1 MNYRHLPTFHLSQF
15 IALRNIGMT
24 LRLPFALVLMTLLLN
39 ACTNKLSTGLP
50 NITSPIQ
57 QTVSL
62 PIMDKMSTHLSQAV
76 ATLMHMEHVVK
87 GERHISQDAFI
98 SGLLVSQNNAKAAN
112 LLLTLQTPHEQ
123 KEKRA
128 LTIAGIAVVLLLLV
142 VVAALVYVR
151 RLRKQNQVLLKRIG
165 LLRDNFYTNVTHEL
179 RTPLTLIL
187 GLSKDLHQDKALPE
201 YARSKVQTIEKQ
213 GDSLLTLINQ
223 LLDFARVRSAVD
235 SPEWT
240 NADLSAHLGMIVESY
255 RDFAAKRNIDLQFVA
270 NGRMQTDFVPEYIN
284 KVVNNLLSNAF
295 KFTPRYGRVSV
306 KVAREGANAV
316 ISVIDTGVGIAPDA
330 IPHLFEPFYKVG
342 ADASQQGTGVGLA
355 LVRQIVDALNGCIM
369 VESVPEKGSTF
380 VVRLPI
386 RNVCKPTNIGVK
398 HGNTPLLPQTEERLD
413 DEANHNNDEQRMLIV
428 EDNAD
433 LGAYIGSLFS
443 AHYAVYYATNGTE
456 ALSKAME
463 LVPDIMITDRMM
475 PGIDGLEVCRKVRQ
489 SDVLN
494 HIPIVVV
501 TGKITEQERLEGI
514 KAGADAY
521 INKPFNSEELITM
534 VEKLLDRHQN
544 LRKKYAENSNETTE
558 VNDHRTEAERQ
569 FLTKVADFT
578 YLLLDNHALDVNAL
592 AEKLNMSVRQFHR
605 KLVALTGNTPG
616 VFILNLKMQKAKLL
630 LETKYELTI
639 EDISERCGFEH
650 ASSFYHAFKKAFGI
664 TPSEYRKK
672 RG

>member
-1 MNYRHLPTFHLSQF
+1 MDYRHLPTFHLPQF

-24 LRLPFALVLMTLLLN
+24 LRLPIMFVLMALLLN

-50 NITSPIQ
+50 NIPSPIQ
-57 QTVSL
+57 QTAFL
-62 PIMDKMSTHLSQAV
+62 PSKDKMSTHLSQAV
-76 ATLMHMEHVVK
+76 GTLMLMEHVVK
-87 GERHISQDAFI
+87 GERRIGQDALI

-112 LLLTLQTPHEQ
+112 ELLTFQTPHKQ

-151 RLRKQNQVLLKRIG
+151 RLRKQNQVLLKRMG

-201 YARSKVQTIEKQ
+201 DARSKVQTIEKQ

-255 RDFAAKRNIDLQFVA
+255 RDFATKRNIDLQFVA
-270 NGRMQTDFVPEYIN
+270 NERMQTDFVPEYIN

-316 ISVIDTGVGIAPDA
+316 ISVIDTGVGIASDA
-330 IPHLFEPFYKVG
+330 IPHLFEPFYKAN
-342 ADASQQGTGVGLA
+342 ADASQQGTGIGLA
-355 LVRQIVDALNGCIM
+355 LVRQIVDALDGCIM

-443 AHYAVYYATNGTE
+443 AHYAVYYAT
-456 ALSKAME
+456 KAME

-544 LRKKYAENSNETTE
+544 LRKKYAENNNETTE

-616 VFILNLKMQKAKLL
+616 VFILSLKMQKAKLL

-639 EDISERCGFEH
+639 EEISERCGFEH

-664 TPSEYRKK
+664 TPAEYRKK

>member
-1 MNYRHLPTFHLSQF
+1 MDYRHLPTFHLPQF
-15 IALRNIGMT
+15 IILRNIGMI
-24 LRLPFALVLMTLLLN
+24 LRLPFALALMMLLLN

-50 NITSPIQ
+50 NVHPPIQ
-57 QTVSL
+57 QTAFL
-62 PIMDKMSTHLSQAV
+62 PSKGKMNTHLSQV
-76 ATLMHMEHVVK
+76 IATLIRMERIVK
-87 GERHISQDAFI
+87 GERRMGQDALI
-98 SGLLVSQNNAKAAN
+98 SGQLVNQNNAKAPN
-112 LLLTLQTPHEQ
+112 ELLTLQTPHEQ

-201 YARSKVQTIEKQ
+201 DARSKAQTIEKQ

-255 RDFAAKRNIDLQFVA
+255 RDFASKRNIDLQFVA

-306 KVAREGANAV
+306 KVAREGTNAV

-330 IPHLFEPFYKVG
+330 VPHLFEPFYKAN
-342 ADASQQGTGVGLA
+342 ADASQQGTGIGLA
-355 LVRQIVDALNGCIM
+355 LVRQIVDALDGCIM

-386 RNVCKPTNIGVK
+386 RNVCKPSNMVVT

-443 AHYAVYYATNGTE
+443 AHYAVYYATNGIE

-544 LRKKYAENSNETTE
+544 LRKKYAENNKETTE
-558 VNDHRTEAERQ
+558 VNDHRSEAERQ

-592 AEKLNMSVRQFHR
+592 AEKLDMSVRQFHR

>member
-1 MNYRHLPTFHLSQF
+1 MDYRHLPTFHLPQF
-15 IALRNIGMT
+15 ITLRNIGMT
-24 LRLPFALVLMTLLLN
+24 LRLPFALALIMLLLN

-50 NITSPIQ
+50 NVHPPIQ
-57 QTVSL
+57 QTASL
-62 PIMDKMSTHLSQAV
+62 TSMDKVNTRLSQV
-76 ATLMHMEHVVK
+76 IATLIRMERIVK
-87 GERHISQDAFI
+87 GERRMGQDALV
-98 SGLLVSQNNAKAAN
+98 SGLLVSQNNAKHQN
-112 LLLTLQTPHEQ
+112 ELLTLQILHEQ

-142 VVAALVYVR
+142 VVALLVYVR
-151 RLRKQNQVLLKRIG
+151 RLRKQNQVLLKRMG

-201 YARSKVQTIEKQ
+201 DARSKAQVIEKQ

-235 SPEWT
+235 CPEWT

-255 RDFAAKRNIDLQFVA
+255 RDFASKRNIDLQFVA
-270 NGRMQTDFVPEYIN
+270 NERMQTDFVPEYIN

-316 ISVIDTGVGIAPDA
+316 ISVIDTGVGIAPET

-342 ADASQQGTGVGLA
+342 ADASQQGTGIGLA
-355 LVRQIVDALNGCIM
+355 LVRQIVGALDGCIM

-386 RNVCKPTNIGVK
+386 RNVCKPCNMVAT

-413 DEANHNNDEQRMLIV
+413 NEANHNNDEQRMLIV

-456 ALSKAME
+456 ALGKAME

>member
-1 MNYRHLPTFHLSQF
+1 MNYRHLPTFQLPQF

-24 LRLPFALVLMTLLLN
+24 LRLPIMFVLMALLLN
-39 ACTNKLSTGLP
+39 ACTNNLSTGLP
-50 NITSPIQ
+50 NIPSTIQ
-57 QTVSL
+57 QTAFL
-62 PIMDKMSTHLSQAV
+62 PSKGKMSTHLSQVV
-76 ATLMHMEHVVK
+76 ATLMHMERIVK
-87 GERHISQDAFI
+87 DERHTRQDALV
-98 SGLLVSQNNAKAAN
+98 SGQVVSQNNAKGPNEA
-112 LLLTLQTPHEQ
+112 LTLQVLHEQ
-123 KEKRA
+123 KEKCP

-142 VVAALVYVR
+142 VATALVYVR

-201 YARSKVQTIEKQ
+201 DARSKVQTIEKQ

-255 RDFAAKRNIDLQFVA
+255 RDFATKRNIDLQFVA
-270 NGRMQTDFVPEYIN
+270 NERMQTDFVPEYIN

-306 KVAREGANAV
+306 KVAREGTNAV
-316 ISVIDTGVGIAPDA
+316 ISVIDTGVGIASDA
-330 IPHLFEPFYKVG
+330 IPNLFEPFYKVSV
-342 ADASQQGTGVGLA
+342 DASQQGTGIGLA
-355 LVRQIVDALNGCIM
+355 LVKQIVDALDGCIM

-386 RNVCKPTNIGVK
+386 RNVCKPSDMVAA

-463 LVPDIMITDRMM
+463 LVPDIIITDRMM
-475 PGIDGLEVCRKVRQ
+475 PGIDGLDVCRKVRQ

-544 LRKKYAENSNETTE
+544 LRKKYAENNNETTE
-558 VNDHRTEAERQ
+558 ENDHRTEAERQ

-616 VFILNLKMQKAKLL
+616 VFILNIKMQKAKLL

-639 EDISERCGFEH
+639 EEISERCGFEH

>member
-1 MNYRHLPTFHLSQF
+1 MNYRHLPTFQLPQF
-15 IALRNIGMT
+15 IALRNFGMT
-24 LRLPFALVLMTLLLN
+24 LRLPFALALMTLLLN

-50 NITSPIQ
+50 NIASPIQ
-57 QTVSL
+57 QTASQ
-62 PIMDKMSTHLSQAV
+62 PIMDKMSTHLSQV
-76 ATLMHMEHVVK
+76 VGTLIHMEHVVK
-87 GERHISQDAFI
+87 GERRIGQDAHI

-112 LLLTLQTPHEQ
+112 LLLTLQTLHEQ

-142 VVAALVYVR
+142 VITALVYVR

-187 GLSKDLHQDKALPE
+187 GLSKELYKDKALPE
-201 YARSKVQTIEKQ
+201 DARSKVQTIEKQ

-255 RDFAAKRNIDLQFVA
+255 RDFATKRKIDLQFVA
-270 NGRMQTDFVPEYIN
+270 NERMQTDFVPEYIN

-306 KVAREGANAV
+306 KVAREGTNAV

-342 ADASQQGTGVGLA
+342 ADASQQGTGIGLA
-355 LVRQIVDALNGCIM
+355 LVRQIVDALDGCIM
-369 VESVPEKGSTF
+369 VDSVPEKGSTF

-386 RNVCKPTNIGVK
+386 RNVCKPSNMVVT

-463 LVPDIMITDRMM
+463 LVPDIIITDRMM

-489 SDVLN
+489 SDLLN

-569 FLTKVADFT
+569 FLTKVSDFT

-664 TPSEYRKK
+664 TPAEYRKK

>member
-1 MNYRHLPTFHLSQF
+1 M
-15 IALRNIGMT
+15 
-24 LRLPFALVLMTLLLN
+24 
-39 ACTNKLSTGLP
+39 
-50 NITSPIQ
+50 
-57 QTVSL
+57 
-62 PIMDKMSTHLSQAV
+62 
-76 ATLMHMEHVVK
+76 
-87 GERHISQDAFI
+87 
-98 SGLLVSQNNAKAAN
+98 
-112 LLLTLQTPHEQ
+112 
-123 KEKRA
+123 
-128 LTIAGIAVVLLLLV
+128 
-142 VVAALVYVR
+142 
-151 RLRKQNQVLLKRIG
+151 
-165 LLRDNFYTNVTHEL
+165 
-179 RTPLTLIL
+179 
-187 GLSKDLHQDKALPE
+187 HQDKALPE
-201 YARSKVQTIEKQ
+201 DARSKVQTIEKQ
-213 GDSLLTLINQ
+213 GDSLLALINQ
-223 LLDFARVRSAVD
+223 LLDIARVRSAVD

-255 RDFAAKRNIDLQFVA
+255 RDFASKRNIDLQFVA

-306 KVAREGANAV
+306 KVAREGTNAV

-330 IPHLFEPFYKVG
+330 VPHLFEPFYKAS
-342 ADASQQGTGVGLA
+342 ADASQQGTGIGLA
-355 LVRQIVDALNGCIM
+355 LVRQIVYALDGCIM

-386 RNVCKPTNIGVK
+386 RNVCKPCNMVAT
-398 HGNTPLLPQTEERLD
+398 HCNTPLLPQTEERLD

-456 ALSKAME
+456 ALGKAME

-534 VEKLLDRHQN
+534 VEKLLDRHLN
-544 LRKKYAENSNETTE
+544 LRKKYAENNNETTE

>member
-1 MNYRHLPTFHLSQF
+1 MDYRHLPTFHLPQF
-15 IALRNIGMT
+15 IALRNFGMT
-24 LRLPFALVLMTLLLN
+24 LRLPFALVLMMLLLN
-39 ACTNKLSTGLP
+39 SCTNKLSTGLP
-50 NITSPIQ
+50 NIPSTIQ
-57 QTVSL
+57 QTAFL
-62 PIMDKMSTHLSQAV
+62 PSKGKMNTHLSQVV
-76 ATLMHMEHVVK
+76 ATLIQMEHVVK
-87 GERHISQDAFI
+87 GERCIGQDALI
-98 SGLLVSQNNAKAAN
+98 SGLLVSQNNAKAPN
-112 LLLTLQTPHEQ
+112 ELLTLQTLHEQ

-128 LTIAGIAVVLLLLV
+128 LTIAGIVVVLLLLV

-187 GLSKDLHQDKALPE
+187 GLSKELYKDKALPE
-201 YARSKVQTIEKQ
+201 DARSKVQTIEKQ

-240 NADLSAHLGMIVESY
+240 NADLSAHLDMIVESY
-255 RDFAAKRNIDLQFVA
+255 RDFASKRNIDLQFVA
-270 NGRMQTDFVPEYIN
+270 NERMQADFVPEYIN

-306 KVAREGANAV
+306 KVSREGANAV

-342 ADASQQGTGVGLA
+342 ADASQQGTGIGLA
-355 LVRQIVDALNGCIM
+355 LVKQIVDALDGCIM

-380 VVRLPI
+380 VVCLPI

-463 LVPDIMITDRMM
+463 LVPDIIITDRMM

-544 LRKKYAENSNETTE
+544 LRKKYAENSNEATE

>member
-1 MNYRHLPTFHLSQF
+1 MNYRHLPTFQLPQF
-15 IALRNIGMT
+15 IALRNFGMT

-50 NITSPIQ
+50 NISSPIR
-57 QTVSL
+57 QTTSL
-62 PIMDKMSTHLSQAV
+62 PGMDKMDTHLSQMV
-76 ATLMHMEHVVK
+76 ATLMHMERIVK
-87 GERHISQDAFI
+87 DERHTRQDALV
-98 SGLLVSQNNAKAAN
+98 SGQVVSQNNAKGPNEA
-112 LLLTLQTPHEQ
+112 LTLQVLHEQ
-123 KEKRA
+123 KEKCP

-142 VVAALVYVR
+142 VATALVYVR

-201 YARSKVQTIEKQ
+201 DARSKVQTIEKQ

-255 RDFAAKRNIDLQFVA
+255 RDFASKRNIDLQFVA
-270 NGRMQTDFVPEYIN
+270 NERMQTDFVPEYIN

-306 KVAREGANAV
+306 KVAREGTNAV

-330 IPHLFEPFYKVG
+330 VPHLFEPFYKVG
-342 ADASQQGTGVGLA
+342 ADASQQGTGIGLA
-355 LVRQIVDALNGCIM
+355 LVKQIVDALDGCIM

-386 RNVCKPTNIGVK
+386 RNVCKPSDMVAA

-463 LVPDIMITDRMM
+463 LVPDIIITDRMM
-475 PGIDGLEVCRKVRQ
+475 PGIDGLDVCRKVRQ

-558 VNDHRTEAERQ
+558 ENDHRSEAERQ

-616 VFILNLKMQKAKLL
+616 VFILNIKMQKAKLL

-664 TPSEYRKK
+664 TPAEYRKK

>member
-1 MNYRHLPTFHLSQF
+1 MDYRHLPTFHLPQF
-15 IALRNIGMT
+15 IALRNFGMT
-24 LRLPFALVLMTLLLN
+24 LRLPFALVLMMLLLN
-39 ACTNKLSTGLP
+39 SCTNKLSTGLP
-50 NITSPIQ
+50 NIPSTIQ
-57 QTVSL
+57 QTAFL
-62 PIMDKMSTHLSQAV
+62 PSKGKMNTHLSQVV
-76 ATLMHMEHVVK
+76 ATLIQMEHVVK
-87 GERHISQDAFI
+87 GERCIGQDALI
-98 SGLLVSQNNAKAAN
+98 SGLLVSQNNAKAPN
-112 LLLTLQTPHEQ
+112 ELLTLQTLHEQ

-128 LTIAGIAVVLLLLV
+128 LTIAGIVVVLLLLV

-187 GLSKDLHQDKALPE
+187 GLSKELYKDKALPE
-201 YARSKVQTIEKQ
+201 DARSKVQTIEKQ

-240 NADLSAHLGMIVESY
+240 NADLSAHLDMIVESY
-255 RDFAAKRNIDLQFVA
+255 RDFASKRNIDLQFVA
-270 NGRMQTDFVPEYIN
+270 NERMQADFVPEYIN

-306 KVAREGANAV
+306 KVSREGANAV

-342 ADASQQGTGVGLA
+342 ADASQQGTGIGLA
-355 LVRQIVDALNGCIM
+355 LVKQIVDALDGCIM

-380 VVRLPI
+380 VVCLPI

-413 DEANHNNDEQRMLIV
+413 DDANHNNDEQRMLIV

-544 LRKKYAENSNETTE
+544 LRKKYAENNNETTE
-558 VNDHRTEAERQ
+558 MNDHRTEAERQ

>member
-1 MNYRHLPTFHLSQF
+1 M
-15 IALRNIGMT
+15 
-24 LRLPFALVLMTLLLN
+24 
-39 ACTNKLSTGLP
+39 
-50 NITSPIQ
+50 
-57 QTVSL
+57 
-62 PIMDKMSTHLSQAV
+62 
-76 ATLMHMEHVVK
+76 
-87 GERHISQDAFI
+87 
-98 SGLLVSQNNAKAAN
+98 SQNNAKAPN
-112 LLLTLQTPHEQ
+112 ELLTLQTLHEQ

-128 LTIAGIAVVLLLLV
+128 LTIAGIVVVLLLLV

-187 GLSKDLHQDKALPE
+187 GLSKELYKDKALPE
-201 YARSKVQTIEKQ
+201 DARSKVQTIEKQ

-240 NADLSAHLGMIVESY
+240 NADLSAHLDMIVESY
-255 RDFAAKRNIDLQFVA
+255 RDFASKRNIDLQFVA
-270 NGRMQTDFVPEYIN
+270 NERMQADFVPEYIN

-306 KVAREGANAV
+306 KVSREGANAV

-342 ADASQQGTGVGLA
+342 ADASQQGTGIGLT
-355 LVRQIVDALNGCIM
+355 LVKQIVDALDGCIM

-380 VVRLPI
+380 VVCLPI

-413 DEANHNNDEQRMLIV
+413 DDANHNNDEQRMLIV

-544 LRKKYAENSNETTE
+544 LRKKYAENNNETTE
-558 VNDHRTEAERQ
+558 MNDHRTEAERQ

-592 AEKLNMSVRQFHR
+592 AEKLNMSVRQFHH

>member
-1 MNYRHLPTFHLSQF
+1 MDYRHLPTFHLPQF
-15 IALRNIGMT
+15 TTLRNIGMT
-24 LRLPFALVLMTLLLN
+24 LRLPIMFVLMALLLN

-50 NITSPIQ
+50 NIASPIQ
-57 QTVSL
+57 QTASL
-62 PIMDKMSTHLSQAV
+62 TSMDKVNTRLSQV
-76 ATLMHMEHVVK
+76 IATLIRMERIVK
-87 GERHISQDAFI
+87 GERRIGQDALV
-98 SGLLVSQNNAKAAN
+98 SGLLVSQNNAKHQN
-112 LLLTLQTPHEQ
+112 ELLTLQTPHEQ

-142 VVAALVYVR
+142 VITALVYVR

-201 YARSKVQTIEKQ
+201 DARSKAQAIEKQ

-235 SPEWT
+235 NPEWT

-255 RDFAAKRNIDLQFVA
+255 RDFASKRNIDLQFVA
-270 NGRMQTDFVPEYIN
+270 NERIQTDFVPEYIN

-330 IPHLFEPFYKVG
+330 VPHLFEPFYKVS
-342 ADASQQGTGVGLA
+342 ADASQQGTGIGLA
-355 LVRQIVDALNGCIM
+355 LVRQIVDALDGCIM

-386 RNVCKPTNIGVK
+386 RNVCKPCNMVAT
-398 HGNTPLLPQTEERLD
+398 HGNTPLLPQMEERLD

-463 LVPDIMITDRMM
+463 LVPDIIITDRMM

-544 LRKKYAENSNETTE
+544 LRKKYAENNNETTE
-558 VNDHRTEAERQ
+558 VNDHRSEAERQ
-569 FLTKVADFT
+569 FLIKVADFT

>member
-24 LRLPFALVLMTLLLN
+24 LRLPFALVLMALLLN
-39 ACTNKLSTGLP
+39 ACTNNLSTGLP
-50 NITSPIQ
+50 NIASPIQ
-57 QTVSL
+57 QTTSL
-62 PIMDKMSTHLSQAV
+62 PIMDKMSTHLSQAI

-87 GERHISQDAFI
+87 GERRIGQDALI

-112 LLLTLQTPHEQ
+112 LLLTLQTPHGQ
-123 KEKRA
+123 KEKRI
-128 LTIAGIAVVLLLLV
+128 LTIACIAMVLLLLV

-151 RLRKQNQVLLKRIG
+151 RLRKQNQVLLKRMG
-165 LLRDNFYTNVTHEL
+165 LLRDNFYTNITHEL

-201 YARSKVQTIEKQ
+201 DARSKVQTIEKQ
-213 GDSLLTLINQ
+213 GESLLTLINQ
-223 LLDFARVRSAVD
+223 LLDFARVRSVVD

-255 RDFAAKRNIDLQFVA
+255 RDFATKRNIDLQFVA

-330 IPHLFEPFYKVG
+330 VPHLFEPFYKAS
-342 ADASQQGTGVGLA
+342 ADASQQGTGIGLA
-355 LVRQIVDALNGCIM
+355 LIRQIVDALDGCIM

-386 RNVCKPTNIGVK
+386 RNVCKPSNMVVT

-475 PGIDGLEVCRKVRQ
+475 PGIDGLEVCRKIRQ

-544 LRKKYAENSNETTE
+544 LRKKYAENNNETTE

-664 TPSEYRKK
+664 TPAEYRKK

>member
-1 MNYRHLPTFHLSQF
+1 MDYRHLPTFHLPQF
-15 IALRNIGMT
+15 TTLRNIGMT
-24 LRLPFALVLMTLLLN
+24 LRLPFALVLMALLLN

-50 NITSPIQ
+50 NIASPIQ
-57 QTVSL
+57 QTASQ
-62 PIMDKMSTHLSQAV
+62 PIMDKMSTHLSQV
-76 ATLMHMEHVVK
+76 VGTLIHMEHLVK
-87 GERHISQDAFI
+87 DEKHISQDAPI

-128 LTIAGIAVVLLLLV
+128 LIIAGIAVVLLLLV

-151 RLRKQNQVLLKRIG
+151 RLRKRNQVLLKRMG

-255 RDFAAKRNIDLQFVA
+255 RDFATK
-270 NGRMQTDFVPEYIN
+270 
-284 KVVNNLLSNAF
+284 
-295 KFTPRYGRVSV
+295 RYGRVSV

-342 ADASQQGTGVGLA
+342 TDASQQGTGIGLA
-355 LVRQIVDALNGCIM
+355 LVKQIVDALDGIIM
-369 VESVPEKGSTF
+369 VESMPEKGSTF

-386 RNVCKPTNIGVK
+386 RNVCKPSNMVAT
-398 HGNTPLLPQTEERLD
+398 HGNTPLLSQTEERLD

-463 LVPDIMITDRMM
+463 LVPDIIITDRMM
-475 PGIDGLEVCRKVRQ
+475 PGVDGLEVCRKVRQ

-544 LRKKYAENSNETTE
+544 LRKKYAENNNETTE
-558 VNDHRTEAERQ
+558 MNDHRTEAERQ

-664 TPSEYRKK
+664 TPAEYRKK

>member
-1 MNYRHLPTFHLSQF
+1 MDYRHLPTFHLPQF

-24 LRLPFALVLMTLLLN
+24 LRLPIMFVLMALLLN

-50 NITSPIQ
+50 NIASPIQ
-57 QTVSL
+57 QTAFL
-62 PIMDKMSTHLSQAV
+62 PSKGKMNTDLSQAV
-76 ATLMHMEHVVK
+76 ATLMHMEYVVK
-87 GERHISQDAFI
+87 GERRIGQDALI
-98 SGLLVSQNNAKAAN
+98 SGLLVSQNNTKAAN

-201 YARSKVQTIEKQ
+201 DARSKVQTIEKQ

-255 RDFAAKRNIDLQFVA
+255 RDFASKRNIDLQFVA
-270 NGRMQTDFVPEYIN
+270 NERMQTDFVPEYIN

-330 IPHLFEPFYKVG
+330 VPHLFEPFYKVS
-342 ADASQQGTGVGLA
+342 ADASQQGTGVGLV
-355 LVRQIVDALNGCIM
+355 LVKQIVDALDGCIM

-463 LVPDIMITDRMM
+463 LVPDIIITDRMM

-544 LRKKYAENSNETTE
+544 LRKKYAENNNETTE
-558 VNDHRTEAERQ
+558 ENDHRTEAERQ

>member
-1 MNYRHLPTFHLSQF
+1 M
-15 IALRNIGMT
+15 
-24 LRLPFALVLMTLLLN
+24 
-39 ACTNKLSTGLP
+39 
-50 NITSPIQ
+50 
-57 QTVSL
+57 
-62 PIMDKMSTHLSQAV
+62 
-76 ATLMHMEHVVK
+76 
-87 GERHISQDAFI
+87 
-98 SGLLVSQNNAKAAN
+98 SQNNAKAPN
-112 LLLTLQTPHEQ
+112 ELLTLQTLHEQ

-128 LTIAGIAVVLLLLV
+128 LTIAGIVVVLLLLV

-187 GLSKDLHQDKALPE
+187 GLSKELYKDKALPE
-201 YARSKVQTIEKQ
+201 DARSKVQTIEKQ
-213 GDSLLTLINQ
+213 GDSLLTLITQ

-240 NADLSAHLGMIVESY
+240 NADLSAHLDMIVESY
-255 RDFAAKRNIDLQFVA
+255 RDFASKRNIDLQFVA
-270 NGRMQTDFVPEYIN
+270 NERMQADFVPEYIN

-306 KVAREGANAV
+306 KVSREGANAV

-342 ADASQQGTGVGLA
+342 ADASQQGTGIGLA
-355 LVRQIVDALNGCIM
+355 LVKQIVDALDGCIM

-380 VVRLPI
+380 VVCLPI

-413 DEANHNNDEQRMLIV
+413 D
-428 EDNAD
+428 DNAD

-544 LRKKYAENSNETTE
+544 LRKKYAENNNETTE
-558 VNDHRTEAERQ
+558 ENDHRTEAERQ

-616 VFILNLKMQKAKLL
+616 VFILNIKMQKAKLL

-664 TPSEYRKK
+664 TPAEYRKK

>member
-1 MNYRHLPTFHLSQF
+1 MNYRHLPTFQLSQF
-15 IALRNIGMT
+15 ITLRNIGMT
-24 LRLPFALVLMTLLLN
+24 LRLPIMFVLMALLLN

-50 NITSPIQ
+50 NIHSTIQ
-57 QTVSL
+57 QTAFL
-62 PIMDKMSTHLSQAV
+62 PSKDKMSTHLSQV
-76 ATLMHMEHVVK
+76 VGTLIHMEHLVK
-87 GERHISQDAFI
+87 DEKHIRQDALI
-98 SGLLVSQNNAKAAN
+98 SGLLMSQNNAKAAN
-112 LLLTLQTPHEQ
+112 ELLTLQTLHEQ

-142 VVAALVYVR
+142 VITALVYVR
-151 RLRKQNQVLLKRIG
+151 RLRKRNQVLLKRMG

-187 GLSKDLHQDKALPE
+187 GLSKELHQDKALPE
-201 YARSKVQTIEKQ
+201 DARSKVQTIEKQ
-213 GDSLLTLINQ
+213 GESLLTLINQ

-240 NADLSAHLGMIVESY
+240 NADLSAHLGMIVENY
-255 RDFAAKRNIDLQFVA
+255 RDFASKRNIDLQFVA
-270 NGRMQTDFVPEYIN
+270 NERMQTDFVP
-284 KVVNNLLSNAF
+284 
-295 KFTPRYGRVSV
+295 
-306 KVAREGANAV
+306 
-316 ISVIDTGVGIAPDA
+316 
-330 IPHLFEPFYKVG
+330 
-342 ADASQQGTGVGLA
+342 
-355 LVRQIVDALNGCIM
+355 
-369 VESVPEKGSTF
+369 
-380 VVRLPI
+380 
-386 RNVCKPTNIGVK
+386 
-398 HGNTPLLPQTEERLD
+398 
-413 DEANHNNDEQRMLIV
+413 
-428 EDNAD
+428 
-433 LGAYIGSLFS
+433 
-443 AHYAVYYATNGTE
+443 
-456 ALSKAME
+456 
-463 LVPDIMITDRMM
+463 DIIITDRMM

-558 VNDHRTEAERQ
+558 ENDHRTEAERQ

-664 TPSEYRKK
+664 TPAEYRKK

>member
-1 MNYRHLPTFHLSQF
+1 
-15 IALRNIGMT
+15 
-24 LRLPFALVLMTLLLN
+24 
-39 ACTNKLSTGLP
+39 
-50 NITSPIQ
+50 
-57 QTVSL
+57 
-62 PIMDKMSTHLSQAV
+62 
-76 ATLMHMEHVVK
+76 
-87 GERHISQDAFI
+87 
-98 SGLLVSQNNAKAAN
+98 
-112 LLLTLQTPHEQ
+112 
-123 KEKRA
+123 
-128 LTIAGIAVVLLLLV
+128 
-142 VVAALVYVR
+142 
-151 RLRKQNQVLLKRIG
+151 
-165 LLRDNFYTNVTHEL
+165 VT
-179 RTPLTLIL
+179 
-187 GLSKDLHQDKALPE
+187 Q
-201 YARSKVQTIEKQ
+201 Y
-213 GDSLLTLINQ
+213 Q
-223 LLDFARVRSAVD
+223 LD

-255 RDFAAKRNIDLQFVA
+255 RDFASKRNIDLQFVA
-270 NGRMQTDFVPEYIN
+270 NERMQTDFVPEYIN
-284 KVVNNLLSNAF
+284 KLVNNLLSNAF

-330 IPHLFEPFYKVG
+330 IPHLFELFYKVG
-342 ADASQQGTGVGLA
+342 ADASQQGTGIGLA
-355 LVRQIVDALNGCIM
+355 LVRQIVDALDGCIM

-386 RNVCKPTNIGVK
+386 RNVCKPSNMVAT
-398 HGNTPLLPQTEERLD
+398 HGNTPLLSQTEERLD

-463 LVPDIMITDRMM
+463 LVPDIIITDRMM
-475 PGIDGLEVCRKVRQ
+475 PGVDGLEVCRKVRQ

-558 VNDHRTEAERQ
+558 ENDHRTEAERQ

-664 TPSEYRKK
+664 TPAEYRKK

>member
-1 MNYRHLPTFHLSQF
+1 M
-15 IALRNIGMT
+15 
-24 LRLPFALVLMTLLLN
+24 
-39 ACTNKLSTGLP
+39 
-50 NITSPIQ
+50 
-57 QTVSL
+57 
-62 PIMDKMSTHLSQAV
+62 
-76 ATLMHMEHVVK
+76 
-87 GERHISQDAFI
+87 
-98 SGLLVSQNNAKAAN
+98 
-112 LLLTLQTPHEQ
+112 
-123 KEKRA
+123 
-128 LTIAGIAVVLLLLV
+128 
-142 VVAALVYVR
+142 
-151 RLRKQNQVLLKRIG
+151 
-165 LLRDNFYTNVTHEL
+165 
-179 RTPLTLIL
+179 
-187 GLSKDLHQDKALPE
+187 
-201 YARSKVQTIEKQ
+201 
-213 GDSLLTLINQ
+213 
-223 LLDFARVRSAVD
+223 
-235 SPEWT
+235 
-240 NADLSAHLGMIVESY
+240 
-255 RDFAAKRNIDLQFVA
+255 
-270 NGRMQTDFVPEYIN
+270 
-284 KVVNNLLSNAF
+284 
-295 KFTPRYGRVSV
+295 
-306 KVAREGANAV
+306 
-316 ISVIDTGVGIAPDA
+316 
-330 IPHLFEPFYKVG
+330 
-342 ADASQQGTGVGLA
+342 
-355 LVRQIVDALNGCIM
+355 
-369 VESVPEKGSTF
+369 PEKGSTF

-386 RNVCKPTNIGVK
+386 RNVCKPSNMVAT
-398 HGNTPLLPQTEERLD
+398 HGNTPLLSQTEERLD

-463 LVPDIMITDRMM
+463 LVPDIIITDRMM
-475 PGIDGLEVCRKVRQ
+475 PGVDGLEVCRKVRQ

-544 LRKKYAENSNETTE
+544 LRKKYAENNNETTE
-558 VNDHRTEAERQ
+558 MNDHRTEAERQ

-664 TPSEYRKK
+664 TPAEYRKK

>member
-1 MNYRHLPTFHLSQF
+1 MDYRHLPTFHLPQF
-15 IALRNIGMT
+15 TTLRNIGMT
-24 LRLPFALVLMTLLLN
+24 LRLPIMFVLMALLLN

-50 NITSPIQ
+50 NIASPIQ
-57 QTVSL
+57 QTASQ

-76 ATLMHMEHVVK
+76 GTLIHMEHVVK
-87 GERHISQDAFI
+87 GEKHIRQDALI
-98 SGLLVSQNNAKAAN
+98 SGLLVSQNNAEAAN

-128 LTIAGIAVVLLLLV
+128 LTIADIAVVLLLLV
-142 VVAALVYVR
+142 VVALLVYVR
-151 RLRKQNQVLLKRIG
+151 RLRKQNQVLLKRMG

-187 GLSKDLHQDKALPE
+187 GLSKELHQDKALPE
-201 YARSKVQTIEKQ
+201 DARSKVQTIEKQ

-235 SPEWT
+235 CPEWT

-255 RDFAAKRNIDLQFVA
+255 RDFAAKRNIDLRFVA
-270 NGRMQTDFVPEYIN
+270 NERMQTDFVPEYIN

-295 KFTPRYGRVSV
+295 KFTPQYGRVSV

-355 LVRQIVDALNGCIM
+355 LVKQIVDALDGCIM

-386 RNVCKPTNIGVK
+386 RNVCKPCNMVVT

-463 LVPDIMITDRMM
+463 LVPDIIITDRMM

-521 INKPFNSEELITM
+521 INKPFNSEELITL

-544 LRKKYAENSNETTE
+544 LRKKYAENNNETTE
-558 VNDHRTEAERQ
+558 VNDHRTEAEHQ

>member
-1 MNYRHLPTFHLSQF
+1 MNYRHLPTFQLSQF
-15 IALRNIGMT
+15 ITLRNIGMT
-24 LRLPFALVLMTLLLN
+24 LRLPIMFILMALLLN

-50 NITSPIQ
+50 NIASPIQ
-57 QTVSL
+57 QTASQ
-62 PIMDKMSTHLSQAV
+62 PIMDKMSAHLSQAV
-76 ATLMHMEHVVK
+76 GTLMHMEYLVK
-87 GERHISQDAFI
+87 GERHISQDALI
-98 SGLLVSQNNAKAAN
+98 SGLLVSQNNAKAPN

-123 KEKRA
+123 KEKRI
-128 LTIAGIAVVLLLLV
+128 LTIAGIAMVLLLLV
-142 VVAALVYVR
+142 MVAALVYVR
-151 RLRKQNQVLLKRIG
+151 RLRKQNQVLLKRMG

-187 GLSKDLHQDKALPE
+187 GLSKELHQDKALSE
-201 YARSKVQTIEKQ
+201 DARSKVQTIEKQ

-240 NADLSAHLGMIVESY
+240 NADLSVHLGMIVESY

-270 NGRMQTDFVPEYIN
+270 NGPMQTDFVPEYIN

-316 ISVIDTGVGIAPDA
+316 ISVIDTGVGIASET

-342 ADASQQGTGVGLA
+342 ADASQQGTGIGLA
-355 LVRQIVDALNGCIM
+355 LVRQIVGELDGCIM

-386 RNVCKPTNIGVK
+386 RNVCKPSNMVAR

-413 DEANHNNDEQRMLIV
+413 NEANHNNDEQRMLIV

-463 LVPDIMITDRMM
+463 LVPDIIITDRMM

-558 VNDHRTEAERQ
+558 ENDHRTEAERQ

>member
-1 MNYRHLPTFHLSQF
+1 MDYRHLPTFHLPQF
-15 IALRNIGMT
+15 ITLRNIGMT
-24 LRLPFALVLMTLLLN
+24 LRLPIMFVLMALLLN

-50 NITSPIQ
+50 NIASPIQ
-57 QTVSL
+57 QTASQ

-76 ATLMHMEHVVK
+76 GTLIHMEHVVK
-87 GERHISQDAFI
+87 GEKHIRQDALI

-112 LLLTLQTPHEQ
+112 LLLTLQTPREQ
-123 KEKRA
+123 KEKRT
-128 LTIAGIAVVLLLLV
+128 LTIAGIAVVLLLLM
-142 VVAALVYVR
+142 VVAVLVYVR
-151 RLRKQNQVLLKRIG
+151 RLRKQNQVLLKRMG

-201 YARSKVQTIEKQ
+201 DARSKAQDIEKQ

-255 RDFAAKRNIDLQFVA
+255 RDFASKRNIDLQFVA

-306 KVAREGANAV
+306 KVAREGTNAV

-330 IPHLFEPFYKVG
+330 VPHLFEPFYKVG
-342 ADASQQGTGVGLA
+342 ADASQQGTGIGLA
-355 LVRQIVDALNGCIM
+355 LVRQIVDALDGCIM

-544 LRKKYAENSNETTE
+544 LRKKYAENNNETTE

>member
-24 LRLPFALVLMTLLLN
+24 LRLPIMFVLMALLLN
-39 ACTNKLSTGLP
+39 ACTNKLSIGLP
-50 NITSPIQ
+50 NIASPIQ
-57 QTVSL
+57 QTTSQ
-62 PIMDKMSTHLSQAV
+62 PIMDKMSTHLSQVV
-76 ATLMHMEHVVK
+76 ATLIQMEHVVK
-87 GERHISQDAFI
+87 GERCIGQDALI

-142 VVAALVYVR
+142 VITALVYVR
-151 RLRKQNQVLLKRIG
+151 RLRKRNQVLLKRMG

-187 GLSKDLHQDKALPE
+187 GLSKELYKDKALPE
-201 YARSKVQTIEKQ
+201 DARSKAQAIEKQ

-235 SPEWT
+235 IPEWT

-255 RDFAAKRNIDLQFVA
+255 RDFASKRNIDLQFVA
-270 NGRMQTDFVPEYIN
+270 NGPMQTDFVPEYIN

-330 IPHLFEPFYKVG
+330 VPHLFEPFYKVG
-342 ADASQQGTGVGLA
+342 ADASQQGTGIGLA
-355 LVRQIVDALNGCIM
+355 LVRQIVDALDGCIM

-386 RNVCKPTNIGVK
+386 RNVCKPSNMVAT

-413 DEANHNNDEQRMLIV
+413 NEANHNNDEQRMLIV

-456 ALSKAME
+456 ALNKAME

-521 INKPFNSEELITM
+521 INKPFNSEELITL

-544 LRKKYAENSNETTE
+544 LRKKYAENNNETTE
-558 VNDHRTEAERQ
+558 VNDHRTEAEHQ

>member
-1 MNYRHLPTFHLSQF
+1 MNYRHLPTFQLSQF
-15 IALRNIGMT
+15 ITLRNIGMT
-24 LRLPFALVLMTLLLN
+24 LRLPIMFILMALLLN

-50 NITSPIQ
+50 NIASPIQ
-57 QTVSL
+57 QTASQ
-62 PIMDKMSTHLSQAV
+62 PIMDKMSAHLSQAV
-76 ATLMHMEHVVK
+76 GTLMHMEYLVK
-87 GERHISQDAFI
+87 GERHISQDALI
-98 SGLLVSQNNAKAAN
+98 SGLLVSQNNAKAPN

-123 KEKRA
+123 KEKRI
-128 LTIAGIAVVLLLLV
+128 LTIAGIAMVLLLLV
-142 VVAALVYVR
+142 MVAALVYVR
-151 RLRKQNQVLLKRIG
+151 RLRKQNQVLLKRMG

-187 GLSKDLHQDKALPE
+187 GLSKELHQDKALSE
-201 YARSKVQTIEKQ
+201 DARSKVQTIEKQ

-240 NADLSAHLGMIVESY
+240 NADLSVHLGIIVESY

-270 NGRMQTDFVPEYIN
+270 NGPMQTDFVPEYIN

-316 ISVIDTGVGIAPDA
+316 ISVIDTGVGIASET

-342 ADASQQGTGVGLA
+342 ADASQQGTGIGLA
-355 LVRQIVDALNGCIM
+355 LVRQIVGELDGCIM

-386 RNVCKPTNIGVK
+386 RNVCKPSNMVAR

-413 DEANHNNDEQRMLIV
+413 NEANHNNDEQRMLIV

-463 LVPDIMITDRMM
+463 LVPDIIITDRMM

-558 VNDHRTEAERQ
+558 ENDHRTEAERQ

>member
-1 MNYRHLPTFHLSQF
+1 MDYRHLPTFHLPQF
-15 IALRNIGMT
+15 ITLRNIGMT
-24 LRLPFALVLMTLLLN
+24 LRLPIMFVLMALLLN

-50 NITSPIQ
+50 NIASPIQ
-57 QTVSL
+57 QTASQ

-76 ATLMHMEHVVK
+76 GTLIHMEHVVK
-87 GERHISQDAFI
+87 GEKHIRQDALI
-98 SGLLVSQNNAKAAN
+98 SGLLVSQNNAEAAN

-128 LTIAGIAVVLLLLV
+128 LTIADIAVVLLLLV
-142 VVAALVYVR
+142 VVALLVYVR
-151 RLRKQNQVLLKRIG
+151 RLRKQNQVLLKRMG

-187 GLSKDLHQDKALPE
+187 GLSKELHQDKALPE
-201 YARSKVQTIEKQ
+201 DARSKVQTIEKQ

-235 SPEWT
+235 CPEWT

-255 RDFAAKRNIDLQFVA
+255 RDFAAKRNIDLRFVA
-270 NGRMQTDFVPEYIN
+270 NERMQTDFVPEYIN

-295 KFTPRYGRVSV
+295 KFTPQYGRVSV

-342 ADASQQGTGVGLA
+342 ADASQQGTGIGLA
-355 LVRQIVDALNGCIM
+355 LVRQIVDALDGCIM

-386 RNVCKPTNIGVK
+386 RNVCKPCNMVVT

-463 LVPDIMITDRMM
+463 LVPDIIITDRMM

-521 INKPFNSEELITM
+521 INKPFNSEELITL

-544 LRKKYAENSNETTE
+544 LRKKYAENNNETTE
-558 VNDHRTEAERQ
+558 VNDHRTEAEHQ

>member
-1 MNYRHLPTFHLSQF
+1 MNYRHLPTFHLPQF

-24 LRLPFALVLMTLLLN
+24 LRLPFALALMMLLLN

-50 NITSPIQ
+50 NVHPPIQ
-57 QTVSL
+57 QTASL
-62 PIMDKMSTHLSQAV
+62 TSMDKVNTRLSQV
-76 ATLMHMEHVVK
+76 IATLIRMERIVK
-87 GERHISQDAFI
+87 GERRMGQDALV
-98 SGLLVSQNNAKAAN
+98 SGLLVSQNNAKHQN
-112 LLLTLQTPHEQ
+112 ELLTLQTPHEQ

-151 RLRKQNQVLLKRIG
+151 RLRKRNQVLLKRMG

-201 YARSKVQTIEKQ
+201 DARSKAQVIEKQ

-255 RDFAAKRNIDLQFVA
+255 RDFASKRNIDLQFVA
-270 NGRMQTDFVPEYIN
+270 NERMQTDFVPEYIN

-306 KVAREGANAV
+306 KVAREGTNAV

-330 IPHLFEPFYKVG
+330 VPHLFEPFYKAS
-342 ADASQQGTGVGLA
+342 ADASQQGTGIGLA
-355 LVRQIVDALNGCIM
+355 LVRQIVDALDGCIM

-386 RNVCKPTNIGVK
+386 RNVCKPCNMVATHV
-398 HGNTPLLPQTEERLD
+398 NTPFLPQTKERLD

-433 LGAYIGSLFS
+433 LAPTSGRF
-443 AHYAVYYATNGTE
+443 
-456 ALSKAME
+456 
-463 LVPDIMITDRMM
+463 LVPIMPCIM
-475 PGIDGLEVCRKVRQ
+475 PPTAPR
-489 SDVLN
+489 
-494 HIPIVVV
+494 P
-501 TGKITEQERLEGI
+501 
-514 KAGADAY
+514 
-521 INKPFNSEELITM
+521 
-534 VEKLLDRHQN
+534 
-544 LRKKYAENSNETTE
+544 
-558 VNDHRTEAERQ
+558 
-569 FLTKVADFT
+569 
-578 YLLLDNHALDVNAL
+578 
-592 AEKLNMSVRQFHR
+592 
-605 KLVALTGNTPG
+605 
-616 VFILNLKMQKAKLL
+616 
-630 LETKYELTI
+630 
-639 EDISERCGFEH
+639 
-650 ASSFYHAFKKAFGI
+650 
-664 TPSEYRKK
+664 
-672 RG
+672 

>member
-1 MNYRHLPTFHLSQF
+1 MDYRHLPTFHLPQF

-24 LRLPFALVLMTLLLN
+24 LRLPIMFVLMALLLN

-50 NITSPIQ
+50 NIPSPIQ
-57 QTVSL
+57 QTAFL
-62 PIMDKMSTHLSQAV
+62 PSKGKMNTDLSQV
-76 ATLMHMEHVVK
+76 IATLIQMEHVVK
-87 GERHISQDAFI
+87 GEKHIRQDALI

-128 LTIAGIAVVLLLLV
+128 LIIAGIAVVLLLLV

-151 RLRKQNQVLLKRIG
+151 RLRKRNQVLLKRMG

-201 YARSKVQTIEKQ
+201 DARSKAQAIEKQ

-235 SPEWT
+235 NPEWT

-255 RDFAAKRNIDLQFVA
+255 RDFASKRNIDLQFVA

-330 IPHLFEPFYKVG
+330 VPHLFEPFYKAS
-342 ADASQQGTGVGLA
+342 ADASQQGTGIGLA
-355 LVRQIVDALNGCIM
+355 LVRQIVDALDGCIM

-386 RNVCKPTNIGVK
+386 RNVCKPCNMVATHV
-398 HGNTPLLPQTEERLD
+398 NTPFLPQTEERLD

-501 TGKITEQERLEGI
+501 TGKITEQERLKGI

-544 LRKKYAENSNETTE
+544 LRKKYAENNNETTE